1 MPSAD
6 VLRLNPA
13 LTAAEA
19 PGKARAPRKGKGR
32 SVAPR
37 APQNG
42 VQRVVATEHAE
53 QAALVAWADGHAGR
67 LPALGLLLAIP
78 NGARTSMSVARRL
91 KAEGLRKGCPDL
103 FLAQPR
109 PARGGGPGYAGLW
122 LEMKRTRGGRVAPE
136 QRQWHTALLAAG
148 YDVRVCRGWVEAAT
162 AILIYLGERPDA
174 YGLEAPDA

>member
-6 VLRLNPA
+6 VLRLNPELA
-13 LTAAEA
+13 GHANS
-19 PGKARAPRKGKGR
+19 PVKAPRKPQERRKR
-32 SVAPR
+32 PSAPTPR
-37 APQNG
+37 PAPS
-42 VQRVVATEHAE
+42 EHAE
-53 QAALVAWADGHAGR
+53 QAALIAWADGHAGR

-78 NGARTSMSVARRL
+78 NGGARHIATARKLR
-91 KAEGLRKGCPDL
+91 AEGVRPGVPDL
-103 FLAQPR
+103 LLAQP
-109 PARGGGPGYAGLW
+109 AGGRAGLW

-174 YGLEAPDA
+174 YGLEAPDAP

>member
-6 VLRLNPA
+6 VLRLNPEFA
-13 LTAAEA
+13 GHENR
-19 PGKARAPRKGKGR
+19 PVKAPRKAQERRKR
-32 SVAPR
+32 PSAPTLHP
-37 APQNG
+37 APS
-42 VQRVVATEHAE
+42 EHAE
-53 QAALVAWADGHAGR
+53 QAALIAWADGHAGR

-103 FLAQPR
+103 FLAQP
-109 PARGGGPGYAGLW
+109 ARGFCGLW

-136 QRQWHTALLAAG
+136 QRQWHIALLAAG

-174 YGLEAPDA
+174 YGLEVPDA

>member
-1 MPSAD
+1 VDEITLAEYK
-6 VLRLNPA
+6 A
-13 LTAAEA
+13 LVA
-19 PGKARAPRKGKGR
+19 PQASERARGARKGAGR
-32 SVAPR
+32 IVAPR
-37 APQNG
+37 TPQKPA
-42 VQRVVATEHAE
+42 QRVVATEHAE
-53 QAALVAWADGHAGR
+53 QAALIAWADGHAGR

-103 FLAQPR
+103 FLAQP
-109 PARGGGPGYAGLW
+109 ARGFCGLW

-174 YGLEAPDA
+174 YGLEAPDAP

>member
-6 VLRLNPA
+6 VLRLNPELA
-13 LTAAEA
+13 GHENRPVKAAGKPQERRKRPSA
-19 PGKARAPRKGKGR
+19 PTPRPAP
-32 SVAPR
+32 S
-37 APQNG
+37 
-42 VQRVVATEHAE
+42 EHAE
-53 QAALVAWADGHAGR
+53 QAALIAWADGHAGQV
-67 LPALGLLLAIP
+67 PALGLLLAIP

-103 FLAQPR
+103 FLAQP
-109 PARGGGPGYAGLW
+109 ARGFCGLW

-174 YGLEAPDA
+174 YGLEAPDAP

>member
-6 VLRLNPA
+6 VLRLNPELA
-13 LTAAEA
+13 GHENRPVKAARKPQERRKRSSVPAAHPA
-19 PGKARAPRKGKGR
+19 P
-32 SVAPR
+32 S
-37 APQNG
+37 
-42 VQRVVATEHAE
+42 EHAE
-53 QAALVAWADGHAGR
+53 QAALIAWADGHAGR

>member
-1 MPSAD
+1 MPSPD
-6 VLRLNPA
+6 VLALNPA
-13 LTAAEA
+13 LAGHENRPVKAARKPQERRKRPSA
-19 PGKARAPRKGKGR
+19 PTPRPAP
-32 SVAPR
+32 S
-37 APQNG
+37 
-42 VQRVVATEHAE
+42 EHAE

-174 YGLEAPDA
+174 YGLEAPDAP

>member
-1 MPSAD
+1 
-6 VLRLNPA
+6 
-13 LTAAEA
+13 
-19 PGKARAPRKGKGR
+19 
-32 SVAPR
+32 
-37 APQNG
+37 
-42 VQRVVATEHAE
+42 
-53 QAALVAWADGHAGR
+53 VAWADGHAGR

-174 YGLEAPDA
+174 YGLEAPDAP